1 MKIDRLLSIVVMMLT
16 RDRIPAAELARRF
29 EVSVRT
35 IYRDVDAINLAGI
48 PIVSFQGNSGGLG
61 IHESYKLDRQV
72 LTLSD
77 MVSILSAL
85 RSISAAFES
94 TELESA
100 LDKVQSLVPKEK
112 RTEVDELQD
121 QIVVDILPWGYR
133 AREKELMKDLHR
145 ALRGKRLT
153 GITYRSYGGQATAR
167 VVEPMTL
174 VYKGSGWYLYGFCR
188 MRADYRLFR
197 VSRIQEL
204 EIKGET
210 FTRKSRSYVRFSN
223 PSIPMKTMALT
234 LRCSPRVAASFEDYL
249 EPERIVPDGEKVR
262 VTAEWPDDAW
272 TYSMLLGMGADAEV
286 LEPQEVRREL
296 SRRVRLM
303 AEKYHDDFQT

>member
-121 QIVVDILPWGYR
+121 QIVVDILPWGI
-133 AREKELMKDLHR
+133 AR
-145 ALRGKRLT
+145 G
-153 GITYRSYGGQATAR
+153 
-167 VVEPMTL
+167 
-174 VYKGSGWYLYGFCR
+174 
-188 MRADYRLFR
+188 
-197 VSRIQEL
+197 
-204 EIKGET
+204 
-210 FTRKSRSYVRFSN
+210 RKSS
-223 PSIPMKTMALT
+223 
-234 LRCSPRVAASFEDYL
+234 
-249 EPERIVPDGEKVR
+249 
-262 VTAEWPDDAW
+262 
-272 TYSMLLGMGADAEV
+272 
-286 LEPQEVRREL
+286 
-296 SRRVRLM
+296 
-303 AEKYHDDFQT
+303 